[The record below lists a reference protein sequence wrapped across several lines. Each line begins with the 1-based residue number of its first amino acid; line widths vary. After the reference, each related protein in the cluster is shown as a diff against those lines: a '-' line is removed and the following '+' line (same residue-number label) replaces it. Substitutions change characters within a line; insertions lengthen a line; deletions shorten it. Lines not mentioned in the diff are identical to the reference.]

1 MKKKSSKKEETQEL
15 ECDNPSSTFNT
26 HVEENLFT
34 NVKKPEEM
42 NSNLSVRSAD
52 SIFDFKK
59 EIENLILYTI
69 NSPASSSRNIL
80 NKLEILKKKL
90 DENSQNRFYEVT
102 KNISYRQL
110 LNEVVPLLKNFLNH
124 HNNEVRIKSNEIIS
138 IIKDKVF
145 SLIFNRTDKL
155 EELVFDFE
163 IENYDIEELFKLLDN
178 HFSKPTLYS
187 FEKNCM
193 FSDKYIT
200 KNSND
205 SSSLNDFSSD
215 TPQDFLIDCLFK
227 KDRKK
232 SKLHIIPLLNNQLYD
247 LLKDYFYFD
256 TMNCDEF
263 IEKLKAIEN
272 VNTNNTSVPDN
283 KKILRKNICIQI
295 LNIFEKMV
303 LNLFI

>member
-15 ECDNPSSTFNT
+15 ECDNPSSTVNT

-42 NSNLSVRSAD
+42 NSNLLVRSAD

-59 EIENLILYTI
+59 EIENLIMYTI
-69 NSPASSSRNIL
+69 NSPASSSRNII

-163 IENYDIEELFKLLDN
+163 VENYELF
-178 HFSKPTLYS
+178 H
-187 FEKNCM
+187 
-193 FSDKYIT
+193 
-200 KNSND
+200 
-205 SSSLNDFSSD
+205 
-215 TPQDFLIDCLFK
+215 
-227 KDRKK
+227 
-232 SKLHIIPLLNNQLYD
+232 
-247 LLKDYFYFD
+247 
-256 TMNCDEF
+256 
-263 IEKLKAIEN
+263 
-272 VNTNNTSVPDN
+272 
-283 KKILRKNICIQI
+283 
-295 LNIFEKMV
+295 
-303 LNLFI
+303 